1 MRLSRPFIAGIFFC
15 SLYAPHGK
23 AQTTPVT
30 VTWNKVYQQIDGF
43 GASDAFDNGSLTV
56 AQGELFFS
64 PVTGIGLSLLR
75 TNVPEDGS
83 CSTINATCAGE
94 VSDMQ
99 MAIANG
105 AKVWSTPWSP
115 PAAMKTNNAINEGGY
130 LLPGSYQA
138 YADYLANYVESLRNL
153 FGINLYA
160 VSVQNEPDG
169 SHDWDSALWTP
180 ANFATF
186 IGTNLGPTFALDG
199 LSTLIMMPE
208 PPNFYE
214 LSEFM
219 VPTMSNATAAAYV
232 GLIATHD
239 YDPSN
244 TQPAYPVGQFG
255 NRHLWQTE
263 TSDTNTPDDGI
274 TSALGYAQSINKWM
288 TVSNANAWHYWC
300 LINPNTGNNG
310 GLADST
316 GAPTKRLYMMGNY
329 SKFVRPGFYRID
341 ATMAPQT
348 GVSVSAYKSL
358 TSGALVIVVINQN
371 VSSVLQSFTL
381 VGATTSGITP
391 WITSASLDL
400 VQQAVVP
407 VAGGSFVYSL
417 PAASITSFI
426 GSTELHPGPSGLRA
440 TIQ

>member
-1 MRLSRPFIAGIFFC
+1 MRLSRPWIAGILFL
-15 SLYAPHGK
+15 SLYTPQAK
-23 AQTTPVT
+23 AQTVPVT

-43 GASDAFDNGSLTV
+43 GASDAFDTGSLTV

-105 AKVWSTPWSP
+105 ARVWSTPWSP
-115 PAAMKTNNAINEGGY
+115 PAAMKTNNAINDGGY
-130 LLPGSYQA
+130 LLPASYQP
-138 YADYLANYVESLRNL
+138 YANYLANYVESLRNL

-169 SHDWDSALWTP
+169 SHHWDSALWTP

-186 IGTNLGPTFALDG
+186 IGTNLGPTFAADG

-219 VPTMSNATAAAYV
+219 VPTMSNATAAGYV

-244 TQPAYPVGQFG
+244 TQPAYPVGHG
-255 NRHLWQTE
+255 R
-263 TSDTNTPDDGI
+263 
-274 TSALGYAQSINKWM
+274 A
-288 TVSNANAWHYWC
+288 V
-300 LINPNTGNNG
+300 
-310 GLADST
+310 
-316 GAPTKRLYMMGNY
+316 
-329 SKFVRPGFYRID
+329 
-341 ATMAPQT
+341 
-348 GVSVSAYKSL
+348 
-358 TSGALVIVVINQN
+358 
-371 VSSVLQSFTL
+371 
-381 VGATTSGITP
+381 
-391 WITSASLDL
+391 
-400 VQQAVVP
+400 AVV
-407 VAGGSFVYSL
+407 L
-417 PAASITSFI
+417 AAAQHDEERS
-426 GSTELHPGPSGLRA
+426 ELAHDASV
-440 TIQ
+440 